1 MKANWKEGKN
11 KYYQISDCGNYTLS
25 AAKLKNKWI
34 YVLWDV
40 KKKQA
45 QGDFRLQNK
54 QRSLQM
60 VEQNEI
66 FELRRKIIEMYEGN
80 LAPVE
85 IARITHLDFDT
96 VQRIIKRHEENA
108 SN

>member
-1 MKANWKEGKN
+1 
-11 KYYQISDCGNYTLS
+11 
-25 AAKLKNKWI
+25 
-34 YVLWDV
+34 
-40 KKKQA
+40 
-45 QGDFRLQNK
+45 
-54 QRSLQM
+54 M

>member
-45 QGDFRLQNK
+45 
-54 QRSLQM
+54 
-60 VEQNEI
+60 
-66 FELRRKIIEMYEGN
+66 
-80 LAPVE
+80 
-85 IARITHLDFDT
+85 
-96 VQRIIKRHEENA
+96 
-108 SN
+108 